1 MSELSQWGEE
11 VNLKIGKRRTHVR
24 VCVEHQFAE
33 LIGSELDTVPKTCVS
48 SKVLQFVVK

>member
-11 VNLKIGKRRTHVR
+11 GNLKIGKRRTHVR
-24 VCVEHQFAE
+24 VEHQFAE